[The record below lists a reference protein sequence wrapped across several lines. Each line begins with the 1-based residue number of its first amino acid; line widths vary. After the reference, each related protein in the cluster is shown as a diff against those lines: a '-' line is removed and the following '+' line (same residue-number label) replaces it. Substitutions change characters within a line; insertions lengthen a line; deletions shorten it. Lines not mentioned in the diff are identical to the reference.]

1 MSNSDNELHLSP
13 VTSRPFLAVIQY
25 DGGGFAGWQRQPA
38 ARTVQGEFEAALER
52 LMGRPTVV
60 TGAGRTDAGVHALG
74 QGAGFLGSERWATDP
89 TGLRRALNALLPRD
103 IWVKQVH
110 LMRPGFDGRRSAA
123 ARRYRYVI
131 GTDEGAASP
140 FRRPYEWPLGR
151 ALDGAGLET
160 AAAAL
165 VGEHDFRGLAAAG
178 ANTAHYRCRV
188 ALAQWAPRA
197 DIAGGG
203 VGGGTTFTVEA
214 DRFLHHMVRFIVGT
228 MVDIALGRRP
238 PADFP
243 RLLAAPDN
251 LAASPPAPPQ
261 GLYLETVRY
270 PADLYAEESSV

>member
-89 TGLRRALNALLPRD
+89 SGLRRALNALLPRD

-123 ARRYRYVI
+123 ARRYRFVI

-151 ALDGAGLET
+151 ALDGAALET

-203 VGGGTTFTVEA
+203 VGITFTVEA

-243 RLLAAPDN
+243 TLLAAPDN